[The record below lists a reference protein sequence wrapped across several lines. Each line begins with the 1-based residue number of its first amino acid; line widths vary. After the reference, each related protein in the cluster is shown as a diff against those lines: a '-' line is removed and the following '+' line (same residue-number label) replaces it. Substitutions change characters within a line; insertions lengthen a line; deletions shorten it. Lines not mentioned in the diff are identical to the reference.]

1 MTEAFKNVA
10 VYIDKGGWMMI
21 PLLILGA
28 VLFAIQLRALLYL
41 VLRLEAETGDE
52 AAFTRRLRYLKVLT
66 SVAPLMGLLGTVAG
80 MLKTFRGLA
89 SKGISYTENL
99 VAVGI
104 SEALVTTQMGLSIGV
119 LGLIGIMIYRHFHD
133 RYQLHEY
140 KRVAEGLRVQKV
152 GGAG

>member
-1 MTEAFKNVA
+1 MTETFENIAA
-10 VYIDKGGWMMI
+10 YIDKGGWMMV
-21 PLLILGA
+21 PLLVLGA
-28 VLFAIQLRALLYL
+28 ALFTIQLRALLFIFL
-41 VLRLEAETGDE
+41 DVESDAEDE

-89 SKGISYTENL
+89 SQGISHTENL

-119 LGLIGIMIYRHFHD
+119 VGLSGIMLYRHFHE
-133 RYQLHEY
+133 RYQLREY
-140 KRVAEGLRVQKV
+140 KLTAERLRTVNA
-152 GGAG
+152 GGVE

>member
-1 MTEAFKNVA
+1 MTETFENIAAYV
-10 VYIDKGGWMMI
+10 DKGGWMMV
-21 PLLILGA
+21 PLLVLGA
-28 VLFAIQLRALLYL
+28 VLFTIQLRALLFIFL
-41 VLRLEAETGDE
+41 GVESDAEDE

-89 SKGISYTENL
+89 SQGISYTENL

-119 LGLIGIMIYRHFHD
+119 VGLTGIMLYRHFHE
-133 RYQLHEY
+133 RYQLSEY
-140 KRVAEGLRVQKV
+140 KHTAERLRTLNP
-152 GGAG
+152 GGAE